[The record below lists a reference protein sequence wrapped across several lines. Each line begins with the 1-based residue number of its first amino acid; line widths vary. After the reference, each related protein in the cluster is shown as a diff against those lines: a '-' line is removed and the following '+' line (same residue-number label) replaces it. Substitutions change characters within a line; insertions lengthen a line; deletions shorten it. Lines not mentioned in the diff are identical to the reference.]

1 MTWTEGRKQSFYYFV
16 YTIECFLPTIKNK
29 LQNVEVHDR
38 EDLSNGVHSN
48 VGSGRHDSVSSTSS
62 LVSSGVS
69 LVGGNSVT
77 APAISGLLSSSTN
90 DGDFSHTFEL
100 KEAKESIIFKVREYC
115 MSRNSEV
122 LCNIMI

>member
-1 MTWTEGRKQSFYYFV
+1 M
-16 YTIECFLPTIKNK
+16 
-29 LQNVEVHDR
+29 QNVEVHDR

-48 VGSGRHDSVSSTSS
+48 IGSGRHDSVSSTSS

-100 KEAKESIIFKVREYC
+100 STQVKEPIIFKVREYC
-115 MSRNSEV
+115 KVRVEKVKSNERRFQRFHFEP
-122 LCNIMI
+122 

>member
-1 MTWTEGRKQSFYYFV
+1 M
-16 YTIECFLPTIKNK
+16 
-29 LQNVEVHDR
+29 QNVEVHDR

>member
-1 MTWTEGRKQSFYYFV
+1 M
-16 YTIECFLPTIKNK
+16 
-29 LQNVEVHDR
+29 HDR

-48 VGSGRHDSVSSTSS
+48 IGSGRHDSVSSTSS

-100 KEAKESIIFKVREYC
+100 STQVKEPIIFKVREYC
-115 MSRNSEV
+115 KVREEKVKSV
-122 LCNIMI
+122 A

>member
-1 MTWTEGRKQSFYYFV
+1 MLTWTEERNQTSYVFTPLSTFYQ
-16 YTIECFLPTIKNK
+16 IPWIN

-48 VGSGRHDSVSSTSS
+48 IGSGRHDSVSSTSS

-100 KEAKESIIFKVREYC
+100 STQAKESIIFKVRENITAT
-115 MSRNSEV
+115 NSPRERE
-122 LCNIMI
+122 

>member
-1 MTWTEGRKQSFYYFV
+1 M
-16 YTIECFLPTIKNK
+16 
-29 LQNVEVHDR
+29 HDR

-69 LVGGNSVT
+69 LVGGISVT
-77 APAISGLLSSSTN
+77 APAISGLLSSSAN

-100 KEAKESIIFKVREYC
+100 STQAKESIIFKVRE
-115 MSRNSEV
+115 SITATNSPRERGWV
-122 LCNIMI
+122 KRF